1 MKLIY
6 RIIFFV
12 IGLAGI
18 GIMLWQSDLNHAPWG
33 ELLAPKSLLLLAGL
47 LGLWLVIY
55 LVHVT
60 CYYVILGKEGKKI
73 PAVSMFKI
81 CFSGFALNN
90 VTPAGL
96 VGGEPYRIMALKKYC
111 STEKASSATL
121 TFSLFYIV
129 GHVAMWFTGA
139 VVYFATGSFG
149 EPAIDILI
157 IITTIVTLA
166 ILLIFFL
173 SGRRGVV
180 RPFMYFTTKIPIVK
194 KTTQKI
200 YDKNVESY
208 LEIDENIRDFRTN
221 KAGFRRVFLL
231 QYFSRVLECVEYFL
245 IFYYLGA
252 HINIL
257 GGVLILT
264 MASLIGNLIVFIPM
278 QAGSRELGT
287 YTALAALNISPE
299 IGALGL
305 IFYRVRELICIVLGI
320 LLIMFEKKKIKAD
333 TGEEIK
339 L

>member
-1 MKLIY
+1 MKLLY

-18 GIMLWQSDLNHAPWG
+18 GIMLWQSDLNEAPWG
-33 ELLAPKSLLLLAGL
+33 ELLAAKSLLLLAGL
-47 LGLWLVIY
+47 LVLWLVIY

-60 CYYVILGKEGKKI
+60 CYYVILGKEGKNI
-73 PAVSMFKI
+73 PAVSLFKI
-81 CFSGFALNN
+81 SFSGFALNN

-139 VVYFATGSFG
+139 IVYFATGSFG
-149 EPAIDILI
+149 ETAIDILI
-157 IITTIVTLA
+157 ILTGIVTLGG
-166 ILLIFFL
+166 LLVFFL
-173 SGRRGVV
+173 SEHRDIV
-180 RPFMYFTTKIPIVK
+180 RPFMAFLTKVPLIKKHFK
-194 KTTQKI
+194 KT
-200 YDKNVESY
+200 YDKNEQSY
-208 LEIDENIRDFRTN
+208 CEIDENIRAFRATR
-221 KAGFRRVFLL
+221 KQFWTVFFL
-231 QYFSRVLECVEYFL
+231 QYLSRILECVEYFL

-252 HINIL
+252 RVNIL

-305 IFYRVRELICIVLGI
+305 IFYRVREFICIVLGI
-320 LLIMFEKKKIKAD
+320 LLIMFEKKKEKS
-333 TGEEIK
+333 
-339 L
+339 